1 MTREL
6 RLNDKNEP
14 DTQGLGE
21 ENSKQRDASMQKL
34 DTEPR
39 TSPGHTKDRKKA
51 GAEEGRGD
59 DEGSRGGPG
68 PTARIKSFTSATWSP
83 NFVSKLKSVQVAT

>member
-1 MTREL
+1 
-6 RLNDKNEP
+6 
-14 DTQGLGE
+14 
-21 ENSKQRDASMQKL
+21 MQKL

-68 PTARIKSFTSATWSP
+68 PTARIIRGHPLVEGGTHEEGQCWPWSASIPGHGLGQTP
-83 NFVSKLKSVQVAT
+83 